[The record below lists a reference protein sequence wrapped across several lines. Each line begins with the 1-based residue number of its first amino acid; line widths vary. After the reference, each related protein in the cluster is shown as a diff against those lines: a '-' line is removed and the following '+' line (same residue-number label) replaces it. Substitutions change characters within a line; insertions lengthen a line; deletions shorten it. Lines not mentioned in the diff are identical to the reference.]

1 MPTSR
6 VNDVPFDL
14 ARTFERAEELIRRHL
29 KPKHVAAAEKRR
41 SQRRTRNAMRRI
53 TRAASV
59 TGASGAGVLGYG
71 LAVGSLGTGGLL
83 AAGAATLI
91 AAGATLFWPARRP
104 GQQKIS
110 RTELVDLSLE
120 AEEWLLAQR
129 AILPGRAIPAL
140 DTIFLRLHD
149 LQPHIA
155 RMEPN
160 GTLAWDLRRLL
171 TGHLP
176 RLIEAYCG
184 LPGSVTSGDPQL
196 LPKLIDG
203 LAKVDEELV
212 RICKEASSDHL
223 LTFEAQREFLENR
236 YGGGIPRP

>member
-1 MPTSR
+1 MPLDLGR
-6 VNDVPFDL
+6 AFDK
-14 ARTFERAEELIRRHL
+14 AEELLRRHL
-29 KPKHVAAAEKRR
+29 KPKHVTAAEKRR
-41 SQRRTRNAMRRI
+41 TQRRNRNAMRRL

-59 TGASGAGVLGYG
+59 TGASGAGVIGYG
-71 LAVGSLGTGGLL
+71 LAVAPLGTGGLV

-91 AAGATLFWPARRP
+91 ATGTALFWPAKRAS
-104 GQQKIS
+104 QQKIS
-110 RTELVDLSLE
+110 RAELIELSLE
-120 AEEWLLAQR
+120 AEDWLLGQR

-160 GTLAWDLRRLL
+160 GTLAWELRRLL

-176 RLIEAYCG
+176 RLIDAYCG
-184 LPGSVTSGDPQL
+184 LPGTVTSANPEL
-196 LPKLIDG
+196 LRKLIEG
-203 LAKVDEELV
+203 LGKVDEELV
-212 RICKEASSDHL
+212 RICKDASSDHL

-236 YGGGIPRP
+236 YGGAEIRSDRS

>member
-1 MPTSR
+1 MPF
-6 VNDVPFDL
+6 NFAD
-14 ARTFERAEELIRRHL
+14 AFERAEELVRRHI

-41 SQRRTRNAMRRI
+41 SQRRTRNAMRRLS
-53 TRAASV
+53 RAASL
-59 TGASGAGVLGYG
+59 TGASGAGVIGYG
-71 LAVGSLGTGGLL
+71 LAVAPLGTGALA

-91 AAGATLFWPARRP
+91 AAGTALLWPGKRA
-104 GQQKIS
+104 GEQKIS
-110 RTELVDLSLE
+110 RAELVELSLE
-120 AEEWLLAQR
+120 AEDWLLGQR

-140 DTIFLRLHD
+140 DRIFLRLHD

-160 GTLAWDLRRLL
+160 GTLAWELRRLL

-184 LPGSVTSGDPQL
+184 LPGTVTSGDPEL
-196 LPKLIDG
+196 LRKLIDG
-203 LAKVDEELV
+203 LGKVDEELV

-223 LTFEAQREFLENR
+223 LTFEAQREFLESR
-236 YGGGIPRP
+236 YGSGDIRSGG